1 MNRFTASRRRDEEYL
16 TRKEFEQFFA
26 EQTFA
31 AMCVDWVRS
40 ALSEAMAKGEFAT

>member
-26 EQTFA
+26 EQEFTALLVSHLASTLSQA
-31 AMCVDWVRS
+31 AR
-40 ALSEAMAKGEFAT
+40 KGEFA